1 MRIFTEPLRSAY
13 RTIDHH
19 TRYKPILP
27 VITFFGMFLGLFF
40 IVILSNSLFNT
51 YTKATDLRINKVYQ
65 CWIKAYKST
74 DTNCTGRIIE
84 EGGGFPEIDY
94 LSELPVNECVPGRG
108 NNRNEVYSNCIF
120 VGCIIRPGTTFVDC
134 NNISLPATPT
144 VTPALT
150 STPVNIT
157 ASPTPIGYTG
167 SGCGISCTSTSEC
180 QSGFSCDDID
190 NDPSNKC
197 WSAQCAGPA
206 LRSRIEGVVRG
217 CSNEKLSG
225 VKVWAWGNTAI
236 TDSNGKYRLSKGV
249 NTTNITV
256 NETSILAGADASKN
270 PIDGY
275 FMRDFANIALNTT
288 NADTPDEACSHIN
301 CLFNAKIGDSIGIPD
316 SHKLLN
322 SQPSRYAYRIQKS
335 NVVNDDFYEQ
345 NFVYTDYWAKSFDF
359 KKIDCPVTPTNTP
372 TPLSCNDTCTTDAQC
387 AITNTNWFCAG
398 QPLYDG
404 WYNESATAQSIE
416 VLIGDSTTEIVNFPT
431 TDINVIFR
439 PDSDTIK
446 TVHLVKNGRIYAR
459 KLTSNGWQPQYV
471 NVTQY
476 VINESLPAHTNG
488 STGIT
493 GFNSYKDKTGA
504 IRQHVVR
511 DGIVYYRGSTTG
523 TWQIVNINKPAAEIN
538 SLVNSYTANQHFDG
552 YMEHVVVF
560 KNGKVYRRDSLASNS
575 GNLSNWVDITYLFS
589 NSSHSSSCFGSDP
602 RKCGTTKI
610 LALETSRHEA
620 GYYKTYVLRD
630 GGSSTTYNQGYIY
643 TRLNR
648 FNTQPQKCR
657 LKSNPWSQSCQP

>member
-1 MRIFTEPLRSAY
+1 MRLYSKLRKSI
-13 RTIDHH
+13 TSFVN
-19 TRYKPILP
+19 RYKFALP
-27 VITFFGMFLGLFF
+27 LLTFFGMVAGLIFVTSLSKNLIDSQINAANSDIYWGYECD
-40 IVILSNSLFNT
+40 IVHYDLPNCGGDVTRITHNSHYGTLNGLPPPSQCG
-51 YTKATDLRINKVYQ
+51 ATLYGNQNKVIN
-65 CWIKAYKST
+65 CKFIGCYKLKT
-74 DTNCTGRIIE
+74 
-84 EGGGFPEIDY
+84 
-94 LSELPVNECVPGRG
+94 
-108 NNRNEVYSNCIF
+108 
-120 VGCIIRPGTTFVDC
+120 GTTEKEMINCPTGVT
-134 NNISLPATPT
+134 TPT
-144 VTPALT
+144 SNPTNTTTPPNTSVTPTLGA
-150 STPVNIT
+150 
-157 ASPTPIGYTG
+157 GK
-167 SGCGISCTSTSEC
+167 GCGEPCTFSSEC

-359 KKIDCPVTPTNTP
+359 KKIDCPIASTNTP

-387 AITNTNWFCAG
+387 AITNTNWYCAG
-398 QPLYDG
+398 QPQYEG
-404 WYNESATAQSIE
+404 WYNESTTAQSIE

>member
-1 MRIFTEPLRSAY
+1 MYKKKLGNPENDGCKNSESSRDRKYTNCSFQGCVGVLACLVLTPTPLTTISTTPSASPSN
-13 RTIDHH
+13 TL
-19 TRYKPILP
+19 TPPGNTTSPSPFSGKGCGE
-27 VITFFGMFLGLFF
+27 TC
-40 IVILSNSLFNT
+40 SNS
-51 YTKATDLRINKVYQ
+51 
-65 CWIKAYKST
+65 
-74 DTNCTGRIIE
+74 
-84 EGGGFPEIDY
+84 
-94 LSELPVNECVPGRG
+94 
-108 NNRNEVYSNCIF
+108 
-120 VGCIIRPGTTFVDC
+120 
-134 NNISLPATPT
+134 
-144 VTPALT
+144 
-150 STPVNIT
+150 
-157 ASPTPIGYTG
+157 
-167 SGCGISCTSTSEC
+167 SEC
-180 QSGFSCDDID
+180 QSGFSCSDID
-190 NDPSNKC
+190 NAPNNKC
-197 WSAQCAGPA
+197 WNESQCAGPA